1 MSFKRACHVT
11 IGRAW
16 SVPSTPHMIQIVRD
30 CLPLSLPRRR
40 GDAMLGCVR
49 YHYHR
54 LNYLMEVKF
63 HSHFPCRGMRK
74 ANRKITTTP
83 SLSPSHSPF
92 VQKREIR
99 VWKKNRRKMMIWP
112 WHALMSLMYYACL
125 LIEWSAKADPFSLS
139 IYCIHFLSNKSV

>member
-1 MSFKRACHVT
+1 MGAHHSIESLIPINRCLQAFTQPPIFTCTFSYLPLMSFKRACHVT

-74 ANRKITTTP
+74 ANREKKSPPPPPTLLLTLLLFRKERSGYEKKI
-83 SLSPSHSPF
+83 
-92 VQKREIR
+92 VER
-99 VWKKNRRKMMIWP
+99 
-112 WHALMSLMYYACL
+112 
-125 LIEWSAKADPFSLS
+125 
-139 IYCIHFLSNKSV
+139 